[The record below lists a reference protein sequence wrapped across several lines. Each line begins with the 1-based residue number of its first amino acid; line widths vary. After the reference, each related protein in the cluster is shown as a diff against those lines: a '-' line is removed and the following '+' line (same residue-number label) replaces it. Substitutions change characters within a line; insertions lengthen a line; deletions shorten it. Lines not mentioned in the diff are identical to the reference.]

1 MFTVDFPTISVILS
15 IIGVLT
21 GGAIWVL
28 SLIYRVSSQITNEKN
43 RINALEKNHD
53 DLKKITEKE
62 KEENEAFRHKYKTSL
77 DQMRELFKIQM
88 ESLQKSIESTKE
100 ILLAKIDLALKDKKH
115 D

>member
-1 MFTVDFPTISVILS
+1 MLTVDFPTISIILS
-15 IIGVLT
+15 IIGVLM

-28 SLIYRVSSQITNEKN
+28 SLIYRVSSQITTEKN
-43 RINALEKNHD
+43 RINSLEKNHD

-77 DQMRELFKIQM
+77 DQMRELFAIQM
-88 ESLQKSIESTKE
+88 ESLQKSIANTKE
-100 ILLAKIDLALKDKKH
+100 TLCLKIDLALEKKKH